1 MSLFI
6 TDASIAAKWF
16 IEEEYSDAAVSVLQ
30 NDNQLHAPD
39 FFFLEMDNI
48 FWKWIQRGLIT
59 VADGNDLRSTLSQY
73 PIAIHPLIPLLDSA
87 FMIANQTGQTMYDS
101 LYVALATLLKGQMIT
116 ADRRL
121 FDGVANSPFEKHVKW
136 IEEIG
141 ET

>member
-30 NDNQLHAPD
+30 KDNQLHAPD

-73 PIAIHPLIPLLDSA
+73 PVTIHPLIPLLDPA

-121 FDGVANSPFEKHVKW
+121 LEGVANSPFEKHVKW
-136 IEEIG
+136 VGEIER
-141 ET
+141 T

>member
-6 TDASIAAKWF
+6 VDASVAAKWF
-16 IEEEYSDAAVSVLQ
+16 IEEEYSNAAFSVLQ

-59 VADGNDLRSTLSQY
+59 VSDGNDLRSTLPQY
-73 PIAIHPLIPLLDSA
+73 PITTHPLIPLLGSA
-87 FMIANQTGQTMYDS
+87 FTIANQTRQSMYDS
-101 LYVALATLLKGQMIT
+101 LYVALATLLNGQMIT

-136 IEEIG
+136 IG
-141 ET
+141 EMQGT

>member
-1 MSLFI
+1 MSLYI

-16 IEEEYSDAAVSVLQ
+16 IEEEHSDAAISVLQ
-30 NDNQLHAPD
+30 NNNQLHAPD

-73 PIAIHPLIPLLDSA
+73 PVTIHPLIPLLDSA

-121 FDGVANSPFEKHVKW
+121 FEGVANSPFEKHVKW
-136 IEEIG
+136 VGEIERI
-141 ET
+141 

>member
-16 IEEEYSDAAVSVLQ
+16 VKEEYSDEALSVLQ
-30 NDNQLHAPD
+30 KDNQLHAPD

-59 VADGNDLRSTLSQY
+59 VADGNDLRSTLLQY
-73 PIAIHPLIPLLDSA
+73 PITIHPLIPLLDSA
-87 FMIANQTGQTMYDS
+87 FIIATQTRQTMYDS
-101 LYVALATLLKGQMIT
+101 LYVALAMLLKGQMVT

-121 FDGVANSPFEKHVKW
+121 FDGVANSPFGKHVTW
-136 IEEIG
+136 IDEVEG
-141 ET
+141 T